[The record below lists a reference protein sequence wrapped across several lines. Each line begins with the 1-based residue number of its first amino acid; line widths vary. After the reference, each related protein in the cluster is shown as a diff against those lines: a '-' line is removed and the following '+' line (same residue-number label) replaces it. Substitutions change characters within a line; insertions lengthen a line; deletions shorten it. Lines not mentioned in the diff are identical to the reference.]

1 MKNAKQ
7 HTLLHLSQPQLSLKR
22 RLFHHR
28 NPLSVNGMAESQ
40 LLCMQIQTVGCM
52 AVKLVSANGTVQ
64 PPRMRSM
71 HPQLMR
77 PPRERIESHP
87 CVVVSFF
94 LHFIFR
100 QRFFPEFLA
109 HYLMRPVER
118 VQAEWESDASL
129 FPFLRLAETISF
141 WPTGIIWTKQF

>member
-1 MKNAKQ
+1 
-7 HTLLHLSQPQLSLKR
+7 
-22 RLFHHR
+22 
-28 NPLSVNGMAESQ
+28 
-40 LLCMQIQTVGCM
+40 
-52 AVKLVSANGTVQ
+52 
-64 PPRMRSM
+64 M

-94 LHFIFR
+94 QHFIFC
-100 QRFFPEFLA
+100 QRLFPEFLA